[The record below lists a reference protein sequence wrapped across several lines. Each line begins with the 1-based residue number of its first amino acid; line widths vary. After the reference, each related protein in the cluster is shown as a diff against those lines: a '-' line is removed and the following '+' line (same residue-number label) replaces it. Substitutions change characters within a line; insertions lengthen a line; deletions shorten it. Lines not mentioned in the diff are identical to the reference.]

1 MSRRHYL
8 ITYDISDDKRRDEI
22 FRTLKDQG
30 NHTQYSVF
38 LCQLNP
44 RELAELK
51 SILVPL
57 TNHAEDQILIVDL
70 GKAMRT
76 EDLQIEAIGRVFV
89 PPSRTMIV

>member
-22 FRTLKDQG
+22 FRTLKDAG

-51 SILVPL
+51 SVLTPL
-57 TNHAEDQILIVDL
+57 TNQAEDQILIVDL
-70 GKAMRT
+70 GAAIRA
-76 EDLQIEAIGRVFV
+76 EDLQIEAIGRTFL
-89 PPSRTMIV
+89 PPTRTMIV

>member
-22 FRTLKDQG
+22 FETLKDQG

-51 SILVPL
+51 SVLLGL
-57 TNHAEDQILIVDL
+57 TNQAEDQILIVDL
-70 GKAMRT
+70 GKAVRVD
-76 EDLQIEAIGRVFV
+76 DLQIEAIGRVFT
-89 PPSRTMIV
+89 PPTRTMIV

>member
-8 ITYDISDDKRRDEI
+8 VTYDISDDKRRDKI
-22 FRTLKDQG
+22 FTALKDQG

-51 SILVPL
+51 SDLLDL

-70 GKAMRT
+70 GKAVHV
-76 EDLQIEAIGRVFV
+76 EDLQIEAIGRVFS